1 MSGGKSSGS
10 QSQSGKSN
18 STFSNTGTS
27 TSKSPYSDWLGLFGS
42 SFAGEAQDVIG
53 PWIQQL
59 NSALQGN
66 YTKGTIPLVDNAVS
80 AQRAAGAQSYNQAKA
95 NLSQTGAARSPFA
108 ATALSGVESS
118 TNEAIGAAPTNTI
131 MGLIN
136 QIPQAAGTIGS
147 LGIGGLADA
156 ARSFIQTITS
166 GSGSSAGTSSGS
178 GVASS
183 KGIGGSL
190 GDLGNFIGGLGGA

>member
-18 STFSNTGTS
+18 STFNNTGTS
-27 TSKSPYSDWLGLFGS
+27 SSTSPFAGWLGNFGS
-42 SFAGEAQDVIG
+42 AFSSEAQDVIG

-59 NSALQGN
+59 NSALSGN
-66 YTKGTIPLVDNAVS
+66 YTAGTIPLVNNAVS
-80 AQRAAGAQSYNQAKA
+80 AERGAGAQSYNQAKA

-118 TNEAIGAAPTNTI
+118 ANEAIGKAPTDTI
-131 MGLIN
+131 MGLIS
-136 QIPQAAGTIGS
+136 QIPQAAST
-147 LGIGGLADA
+147 IGGLGISGLSDA
-156 ARSFIQTITS
+156 ARAFMQTVTS

-183 KGIGGSL
+183 KGGGFDTGGL
-190 GDLGNFIGGLGGA
+190 GDLAALFGA